1 MQSNLQNTQPSRK
14 LAAPGASPMLQ
25 QPPLQNPYPYSMP
38 DTNSDFS
45 NFDFANLPPE
55 QTYDSNA
62 FDNNNFSYNLNTA
75 QQPAYGNNPNA
86 PTSQELVRRSRN
98 NQLAPAQAQ
107 QTAMQ
112 QGSAGEGWNGISQYD
127 DEDEAELERRVAAAK
142 KDAQG
147 KRKQI
152 PPFVQKLSR

>member
-1 MQSNLQNTQPSRK
+1 
-14 LAAPGASPMLQ
+14 
-25 QPPLQNPYPYSMP
+25 MP
-38 DTNSDFS
+38 DNADFS
-45 NFDFANLPPE
+45 NFDFSNLPTD
-55 QTYDSNA
+55 QTYSDPAA

-75 QQPAYGNNPNA
+75 QPPAYSSNLNA
-86 PTSQELVRRSRN
+86 PTSQELVRRTRN
-98 NQLAPAQAQ
+98 QQLAPQNGQ
-107 QTAMQ
+107 Q
-112 QGSAGEGWNGISQYD
+112 ELWNGYNNMPGQHD